1 MCLTG
6 TLTLMSKLRFTTCSE
21 NMPETSKKS
30 PHLNNKWESS
40 LDLSPRVAEV
50 MYGAPAGTYATAG
63 LTWTESKEADEK
75 LSWKK
80 HVLWQNASSLNEM
93 DFISYRNRVIQK
105 ETWWQSDSR
114 LGTRTRLNHIGWS
127 WVITFWWITVAW
139 YYHREYSLTSDE
151 MCMAV
156 HLPSCIWEEKGLML
170 NCCLHPT
177 WVHNLTYFQ
186 IKQSE
191 IYTHMKPA

>member
-1 MCLTG
+1 VKICPRLQ
-6 TLTLMSKLRFTTCSE
+6 
-21 NMPETSKKS
+21 KKS

-139 YYHREYSLTSDE
+139 YYHREYSHQMRFGSPFPIMHLRRKRLNVKLLFAPHLSTQSDIFSNE
-151 MCMAV
+151 T
-156 HLPSCIWEEKGLML
+156 IR
-170 NCCLHPT
+170 N
-177 WVHNLTYFQ
+177 
-186 IKQSE
+186 
-191 IYTHMKPA
+191 IYTHETCIDLQKIWLKIK